1 MFWDKV
7 AGVYDVFGKIINGKV
22 NSTVTLFISKRI
34 DMTDDVLECAC
45 GTGYMSAQL
54 AEKCRSLTATDFS
67 DGMVKQTLKRCYML
81 PNVTV
86 KKADI
91 TALEFEDNSFDVV
104 IAANVI
110 HLLDDPDKALS
121 EIQRVCRE
129 GGSLIIPTYVNKEKT
144 GKNSRLSRAFDAA
157 GADFKQQFTFR
168 SYCDYFR
175 EKGYTVSESV
185 LVRGTVPCAV
195 VILKN
200 RKVR

>member
-7 AGVYDVFGKIINGKV
+7 AGIYDIFGKIINGKV
-22 NSTVTLFISKRI
+22 NSRVASFISKRL

-54 AEKCRSLTATDFS
+54 AEKCGSLTATDFS
-67 DGMVKQTLKRCYML
+67 DGMVKQAEKRCSML

-91 TALEFEDNSFDVV
+91 TALEFEDSSFDVV

-110 HLLDDPDKALS
+110 HLLDDPDRALS
-121 EIQRVCRE
+121 ELQRVCKA
-129 GGSLIIPTYVNKEKT
+129 GGSLIIPTYVNKGKT
-144 GKNSRLSRAFDAA
+144 GKNSNLSNVFDAA
-157 GADFKQQFTFR
+157 GAGFKQQFSYR
-168 SYCDYFR
+168 SYCRYFK
-175 EKGYTVSESV
+175 EKGYNISESV
-185 LVRGTVPCAV
+185 LVRGVVPCAV

-200 RKVR
+200 DKHS

>member
-1 MFWDKV
+1 MFWDRI

-22 NSTVTLFISKRI
+22 NDRVTSFISKRI
-34 DMTDDVLECAC
+34 DFTDNVLECAC
-45 GTGYMSAQL
+45 GTGYMSAKL
-54 AEKCRSLTATDFS
+54 AEKCRNLTATDYS
-67 DGMVKQTLKRCYML
+67 DGMVKQAYKRCSML

-86 KKADI
+86 KKEDI
-91 TALEFEDNSFDVV
+91 TALEFEDSSFDVV

-121 EIQRVCRE
+121 EMQRVCRE
-129 GGSLIIPTYVNKEKT
+129 GGTLIIPTYVNKEKT
-144 GKNSRLSRAFDAA
+144 GKNSKLSNVFDAA

-168 SYCDYFR
+168 SYCDFFR
-175 EKGYTVSESV
+175 KKGYTVSESV

-200 RKVR
+200 EKQS